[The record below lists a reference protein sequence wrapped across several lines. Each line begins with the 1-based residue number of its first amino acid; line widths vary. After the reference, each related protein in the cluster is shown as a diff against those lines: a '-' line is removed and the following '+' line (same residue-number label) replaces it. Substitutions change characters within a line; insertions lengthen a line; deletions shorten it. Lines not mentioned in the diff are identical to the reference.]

1 MNGAIKPDLLR
12 TLRATFAQIDELTS
26 HSSLMEEENGGL
38 VAAELD
44 SLPLKPSR
52 VDVKSYVLKVKVAVG
67 AFSWI
72 IIRELLRS
80 GEKVVTD
87 LALSVP
93 VYEHLIDD
101 TKFLKSLAKRHVIGQ
116 AEELKVQ
123 TAASVLTL
131 NRYLVNIKQF
141 HTEML
146 LEPKLDQEPE
156 VKEAMDA
163 MESQW
168 TRGTKAMSVLAA
180 CKVILEMPAGR
191 QQRQDASFLLT
202 SKRPYLPGSLVR
214 ELTALSA

>member
-1 MNGAIKPDLLR
+1 M
-12 TLRATFAQIDELTS
+12 
-26 HSSLMEEENGGL
+26 
-38 VAAELD
+38 AAELD

-52 VDVKSYVLKVKVAVG
+52 MDVKSYVLKVKVAVG

-101 TKFLKSLAKRHVIGQ
+101 TKFLTSLVKRHVIGQ

-163 MESQW
+163 MESQR

-180 CKVILEMPAGR
+180 CKVILEMPKGKEQKA
-191 QQRQDASFLLT
+191 
-202 SKRPYLPGSLVR
+202 
-214 ELTALSA
+214 